1 MIFKAIN
8 NNDAKVIILFILLQA
23 LLAFIVFDNNSKMTA
38 TDVEDRLKN
47 TLPEYAMPQVRIYYV
62 ENVDDAHDINCGVLK
77 FLIYIHYD
85 L

>member
-1 MIFKAIN
+1 
-8 NNDAKVIILFILLQA
+8 
-23 LLAFIVFDNNSKMTA
+23 MTA